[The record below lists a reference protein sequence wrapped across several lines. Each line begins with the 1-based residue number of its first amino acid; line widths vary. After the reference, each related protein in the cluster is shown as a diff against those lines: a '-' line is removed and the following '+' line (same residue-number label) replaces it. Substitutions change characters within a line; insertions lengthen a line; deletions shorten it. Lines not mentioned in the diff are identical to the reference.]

1 MLCLIREAKF
11 RLFHPY
17 PYDDF
22 AFSYNRVSV
31 DKIFRAQKENGVAQ
45 TLPEAFK
52 EPVKCT

>member
-17 PYDDF
+17 IYDDF

>member
-17 PYDDF
+17 SYDDF

-31 DKIFRAQKENGVAQ
+31 NKIFIEQNSS
-45 TLPEAFK
+45 
-52 EPVKCT
+52 EPKSESLFPSMNH